1 MKLQRGFLLGLGVL
15 LVSLAAGPAYA
26 APGETEQT
34 QTTAHYKITLTFG
47 GTATML
53 TAEQAAGA
61 KEGEVMVAQPGM
73 AMPAMP
79 MTDGGQPINHHLE
92 IAVVDKASGA
102 VITDQLPVIT
112 LKNDTTGATR
122 TLDPV
127 MAMYDVQV
135 GKADIHFG
143 NNLYLPDGT
152 YTITAVVNGETATFA
167 PLTVG
172 AGSPMSGGTM
182 PATGMPAGALL
193 NLLLAGGGLALAAG
207 LFLRRARRVV

>member
-1 MKLQRGFLLGLGVL
+1 MKFQRGFLLGLGAL

-34 QTTAHYKITLTFG
+34 QTTAHYTITLTFG
-47 GTATML
+47 GTASML
-53 TAEQAAGA
+53 TPEQAAGA
-61 KEGEVMVAQPGM
+61 KEGEVMVDMPGM
-73 AMPAMP
+73 AMPAMS
-79 MTDGGQPINHHLE
+79 MTDQGQPINHHLE

-135 GKADIHFG
+135 GKADTHFG

-152 YTITAVVNGETATFA
+152 YTITAVVHGETATFA

-182 PATGMPAGALL
+182 PATGRPAGTLL
-193 NLLLAGGGLALAAG
+193 TLLLAGGGLALAAG
-207 LFLRRARRVV
+207 LVLRRARRAV